1 MSTNRGGI
9 VRLALLL
16 ALAAAAMLLFSAS
29 PAAAQPAII
38 DYDVDNDG
46 LIDVD
51 SLAKLNAIRW
61 DLNGDGLVAPG
72 DQASYAAAFPNP
84 EAGMGCKPADHDD
97 SALTPDQPVCT
108 GYELTADLDFN
119 TNTTTDVSGEAV
131 IDSSD
136 DYWNAGKGWSPIGSE
151 SAPYM
156 AVFDGGRHT
165 IANLFINRPTSDM
178 VQFRDVNK
186 SNYVGFFASLMSP
199 GEIRHLRLTGVSVTG
214 RANVGA
220 VVGHITL
227 GKVSHVSSTGAVSAV
242 GNSGGDGQKAGGL
255 VGSTGAS
262 AAVIEYSYSTAT
274 STAGDDYAGGLIG
287 ENKGIIRASYAT
299 GAVTATDNHAGGLAG
314 SSSGNITA
322 SYANGAAQGENE
334 VGGLAGSNSGTI
346 TASYATGA
354 VSSTDTPAGS
364 DLGGL
369 TGTNTGTVTNG
380 YWDTTTS
387 GQAGGVG
394 KTTSELQTPTAYG
407 SSPSI
412 YADWNVNTDGVAGA
426 DDPWDFGTASQYPAL
441 KADFDGDGTPTAY
454 EFGRQGRS
462 APVDYDADNDN
473 LIDVDTLAQ
482 LNAMRWDLDGDG
494 TASSGDESSYEAAFP
509 DAAAGMGCAATCIGY
524 ELTVDLNFNTNTST
538 DVSGEAVIDSKDA
551 YWNGGAGWS
560 PIGTW
565 SNKFRT
571 TFDGAGHSI
580 SNLHINRSSM
590 DYAGLFG
597 IVGAAT
603 IRNLGLNDVNVVGKN
618 YIGTVAGTLSTDATI
633 DTVYVTG
640 SVRGALYIGG
650 VIGELYQP
658 SRMRNVYNAAA
669 VTATSAGGG
678 GGLTGYI
685 PNYTAAVIIRDSYS
699 FGLISGADTGGLS
712 SIDSSIITHTQTYW
726 DTQVSGQAANRS
738 GGVGKTTSEL
748 QAPTSKTEDM
758 DDATVG
764 VQNIYSGWDAAVWD
778 FGTASQYPALKYD
791 TDGDGTATWQEFGRQ
806 GRSAPVDYD
815 TDNDNLIEIT
825 TLAQLNALR
834 WDLNGDGSVASS
846 DQANYETAFPSPA
859 AGMGCH
865 ATCAGYELEADLDFN
880 TDTTTDVSGEAV
892 IDDQDAY
899 WNSGSGW
906 VPIGADSSGARYNTV
921 FKGNGHTIS
930 NLFIDRSGTSD
941 VGLFGATGTSSEVR
955 MVGLEGVNVTGQ
967 NYVGGLA
974 GTGRGD
980 FRFAYTTGS
989 VSSVGNVGDVG
1000 GLVGYYD
1007 AAGKAIAA
1015 SYSTA
1020 RVTGSGNYQAGGLV
1034 GEINDGTVLAS
1045 YATGA
1050 VTATENV
1057 GGLVGFNKGAVVG
1070 SYATGAVTGTTAV
1083 GGLVGYRSGSG
1094 SATNSYWDTTTSGQA
1109 NSDGGVGKATS
1120 DLQTP
1125 TAYGSGADI
1134 YANWNVDLDNAD
1146 NDNDRTSGTDDPWD
1160 FGTSSQYPALKADF
1174 DGDGRATAYEF
1185 GRQGRSAP
1193 LPVDYDTD
1201 NDGLIDITTLA
1212 QLNALRWD
1220 LDGDGTASSGDEFSY
1235 GTAFHNPKAGMGCK
1249 LGDHDDNAAT
1259 PNQPVCIGYELEM
1272 SLDFNTDTTTDVS
1285 GEAVID
1291 DQDDYWNGGAGWNP
1305 IGNISNQYSTVF
1317 EGNGHTISNLFI
1329 NRPSTDGVGLF
1340 SDSGADSEIRRVGL
1354 EDVDVTGKTSVGGL
1368 AGNAAGAI
1376 RATYTNGTVTGTT
1389 YVGGLVGFVVGSA
1402 IRLSYSNAAVTATV
1416 AEVGGLVGHLHGGS
1430 AVASYATGS
1439 VTGENSVGGLAGTV
1453 SDSSIVASYA
1463 TGVLTGTTNVG
1474 GLLGKASGSTITN
1487 SYWDTTTSGQSN
1499 SAGGGAG
1506 KTTSQLQTPVAYGS
1520 GSDIYADW
1528 NVNTDGVAGA
1538 DDPWGFGTSSQYP
1551 ALKADFDG
1559 DGRPT
1564 AYEFGR
1570 QGRSAPLPVDYDTDN
1585 DGLIDIT
1592 TLAQLNAMRWDL
1604 DGNGVSTSAGY
1615 TTAFPNPEAGMGC
1628 KPADHDDSALTP
1640 DQPVCTGYELTA
1652 DLDFNTD
1659 TTTDVS
1665 GEAVIDDK
1673 DAYWN
1678 GGSGWEP
1685 IGADSSGARYNT
1697 VFAGNGHTIS
1707 NLFINRSGS
1716 NDVGL
1721 FGATGT
1727 SSEVRM
1733 VGLVDANVTGQSYV
1747 GGLVG
1752 TGRGDISFVY
1762 ITGSVST
1769 GGGFGYIGGLVG
1781 YYDAAGKAIAASY
1794 STARVTTIY
1803 QNAGGLVGEL
1813 FSGTVLASYA
1823 TGAVTAT
1830 ENVGGLVGYNR
1841 GAVVG
1846 SYATGAVTGTTDVG
1860 GLVGYRSGS
1869 GSVTNS
1875 YWDTTT
1881 TGQANSAGGGAGKT
1895 TSQLQTP
1902 TAYGSSP
1909 SIYANWNVDVD
1920 GVAGADDP
1928 WGFGTASQYPALK
1941 VDFDGDGT
1949 PTAYEFGRQGRSAP
1963 LPVDYDAD
1971 DDNLIDVNTLAQLNA
1986 MRWDLDGDG
1995 VSANAGYTTA
2005 FPNPAAGMGCPA
2017 TCTGYELETDLDF
2030 DQNND
2035 DTITSID
2042 SAYWNGGSGWDP
2054 IGRENSASTRY
2065 NAIFEGN
2072 GHTISNLF
2080 INRTSTDYV
2089 GLFGATGASSEVRMV
2104 GLEDVAVTGRD
2115 YVGGLAGRGR
2125 GDIRSAYTTGSVA
2138 GVGGVGGLVG
2148 DGVFIEIRLSYS
2160 NAAVTATGAGVGGLV
2175 GTLDTGPVTASYATG
2190 AVTATENVGG
2200 LVGYVAGGSIVASYA
2215 TGVLTGT
2222 TNVGGLLGASLG
2234 SAVTNSYWDTVTTG
2248 QANSAGGGAGKT
2260 TSQLQTPTA
2269 YGSSPS
2275 IYANWNVDVDG
2286 VAGADDPW
2294 GFGTGSQYPALKADF
2309 DGDGTPTAYEF
2320 GRQGRSAPTNLAPAF
2335 ATATGSRSVAENTA
2349 AGQNIGNPIT
2359 AADPDVGDTLNY
2371 SLGTTADDG
2380 HFAIVAA
2387 SGQLQT
2393 KDPLDYESTTSYTVT
2408 VTATDGDGLTDTVTV
2423 TINVTD
2429 VDEPPPAPGQLNVV
2443 PDVGLFYFNW
2453 QAAPAADMVGK
2464 PPVTAYEVQYRK
2476 RISTG
2481 PDVWE
2486 DWTDH
2491 AHPVGELVISA
2502 TIRDLIPGETYGMRA
2517 RAKNHEG
2524 ESPWSLPVTGVPN
2537 PYANT
2542 APGFTEGATATRSVA
2557 ENTATGQDIGNP
2569 VAAADVNAG
2578 DTLIYSLRGTDAS
2591 HFQLDTA
2598 TGQLQTKGAL
2608 DYEGKA
2614 SYQVIVRV
2622 TDGKDRNDA
2631 NSNVIDDTIT
2641 VTIEVTDVNEP
2652 PTAAPSNVGVASAPL
2667 GLEVTWTA
2675 PSAGAGRPPVNGYD
2689 VRYRRHSVGGVGA
2702 WQDHNHRGANARARI
2717 RGLNPGDTYGVE
2729 VRAKNHE
2736 GTGPFSATASGQAGA
2751 APSGVDYD
2759 DDDDGLIEV
2768 DSLEQLNA
2776 IRWNPNGDGVVTAAH
2791 KDAYEFAFPGPAL
2804 GMGCPAADHD
2814 DDVNTPDQ
2822 PTCTGYELNK
2832 DLDFNTD
2839 TFTDNDD
2846 GAVIDSSDAYWNG
2859 GLGWEPIRFYGTFE
2873 GNRYTISNLFINRPD
2888 RDDVGL
2894 FSRLGFPYTWRNQ
2907 IYRVG
2912 LENVQ
2917 VTGGER
2923 VGALAGEAHAFI
2935 HDSYSTGSVS
2945 GAGIVGGL
2953 LGKLTVGSVI
2963 VSSYSD
2969 ANVFGTLDDSRHA
2982 GGLVGW
2988 AGSDSM
2994 VRGSFATGDVSAPQ
3008 ANGGLVGSNFGN
3020 IIASYARGELD
3031 FGIGNQDPWD
3041 FDEPFKA
3048 NGVGGLVGNN
3058 WGTVKAS
3065 YSTGGHPLYMK
3076 LSPMSYPIKGSP
3088 YYNPRIQPP
3097 DRSFF
3102 GYEPGDQAAWEK
3114 AVRETYDGG
3123 ENNYRADYFWHIGG
3137 LVGDSALGTETDSY
3151 WDVDASDH
3159 PVSGIRDPDY
3169 YEWHR
3174 GEGLTTAELQSP
3186 TGYSGI
3192 YADWNVDIDGDGIA
3206 DDPWDFG
3213 TGSRYP
3219 ILKADWDGDGTATSQ
3234 EFDAQTTLQV
3244 TAQSSARAI
3253 GAEGIMVGVAENTAP
3268 GTDISD
3274 PFGAAEPE
3282 TGDAL
3287 TYSLGGDDAGHF
3299 SIDSATGQLRTK
3311 GALDYEDKSSYSVTV
3326 IATDGDGQ
3334 TTDIQVTI
3342 IVTNVAD
3349 TPPGQPDAP
3358 EIINVKETS
3367 FRTTWTAPAAG
3378 SSAITGYGIQYKLA
3392 SAEDS
3397 AYADVKPAPTGTGTG
3412 YNVVNRSGQTV
3423 AEGTSYDVR
3432 VRARNTEGWG
3442 PWSAAATV
3450 TTDGVA
3456 ASPPGQPA
3464 APEII
3469 NVKETSFRITWTAP
3483 AAGSSAITGYGIQY
3497 KPVSAADAAYAD
3509 VKPTP
3514 TGTGTGYNVVNRSGQ
3529 TVASGTSY
3537 AVRVR
3542 ASNAEGW
3549 GPWSDAA
3556 FAVTVGAAPA
3566 PINQAPAFAAATA
3579 TVSVAENT
3587 AANTNIGSP
3596 VKAADPDGDT
3606 LTYTLGTTA
3615 DDGHFAIDSASGQL
3629 QTQGALDYEGK
3640 ASYSVTV
3647 TATDGGGLS
3656 ASIQVTI
3663 DVTDVNEAPAFAAA
3677 TATVSVAENTAANTN
3692 IGSPVT
3698 AADPD
3703 DGDTLIYTLGT
3714 TVDDGHFVIDS
3725 ASGQLQTKGALDYEG
3740 TSSYSV
3746 TVTATDGGGLSAS
3759 IGVTI
3764 TVTDVADTPPGQPA
3778 APEII
3783 NVQQTSF
3790 RVTWTAPTVGSS
3802 PITGYGIQYKLTS
3815 AEDSAYADVKPTPT
3829 GIVTGYNLVN
3839 RSGQT
3844 VAKGTSY
3851 TVRVRAR
3858 NTEGWGPWSEPAVA
3872 ATAGAAPAPANQA
3885 PAFAAATA
3893 TVSVAENT
3901 AANTNIGSPV
3911 TAADP
3916 DDGDTLTY
3924 TLGTTADDGHFAI
3937 DSVTGQLRTKGA
3949 LDYEGKASY
3958 SVTVT
3963 ATDGGGLSAS
3973 IGVTITVTDVA
3984 DTPPGQPAAPEI
3996 INVKETSFRI
4006 TWTAPT
4012 VGSSPITGYGIQ
4024 YKLTSAEDSAY
4035 ADVKPTPT
4043 GIGTGYNLVNRNGQT
4058 VAEGTSYD
4066 VRVRA
4071 SNAEGWGPWSEPA
4084 VAATA
4089 GAAPAPINQ
4098 APAFAAATVTVS
4110 VAENT
4115 AANTNIGS
4123 PVTAADPD
4131 DGDTLTYTLG
4141 TTADDGHF
4149 AIDSASG
4156 QLQTKGALDYEGKAS
4171 YSVTVTATDGG
4182 GLSASIGVTIT
4193 VTDVADTPPG
4203 QPAAPEI
4210 INVKETSFRITWT
4223 APAEGSSAIT
4233 GYGIQYKL
4241 ASAEDSAYADV
4252 KPTPTGIGTGYNLVN
4267 RNGQTVAE
4275 GTSYDVRVRASNAE
4289 GWGPW
4294 SEPAVAATAGAAE
4307 SDEGGS
4313 ESGDYQATAFYV
4325 ESQGR
4330 VILQWDEVSKA
4341 DHYTIEKNGQLLP
4354 GKFRATSHY
4363 DDDVEKNTRYEY
4375 RITAYSGDGAVL
4387 AVMRAAT
4394 G

>member
-1 MSTNRGGI
+1 MGI
-9 VRLALLL
+9 SRLALLT
-16 ALAAAAMLLFSAS
+16 LAATALLLVFAAG

-97 SALTPDQPVCT
+97 SALTADQPVCT

-119 TNTTTDVSGEAV
+119 TNTNTDTGGGIV
-131 IDSSD
+131 IDSQD

-165 IANLFINRPTSDM
+165 IANLFINRPTSSM

-186 SNYVGFFASLMSP
+186 SNYVGLFASLMSP

-274 STAGDDYAGGLIG
+274 ATAGDDYAGGLIG

-299 GAVTATDNHAGGLAG
+299 GAVTAGEDKAGGLAG
-314 SSSGNITA
+314 NNSGTITA
-322 SYANGAAQGENE
+322 SYATGAAQGDNE

-346 TASYATGA
+346 TASYANGA

-482 LNAMRWDLDGDG
+482 LNAMRWDMDGNG
-494 TASSGDESSYEAAFP
+494 SNNAGYTAAFP
-509 DAAAGMGCAATCIGY
+509 NPAAGMGCPAACAGY
-524 ELTVDLNFNTNTST
+524 ELTADLDFNTDTST

-560 PIGTW
+560 PIGAW
-565 SNKFRT
+565 GDKFRT

-597 IVGAAT
+597 VVGAAT

-640 SVRGALYIGG
+640 SVRGVVYIGG

-669 VTATSAGGG
+669 VTATGVGGG
-678 GGLTGYI
+678 GGLAGYI

-712 SIDSSIITHTQTYW
+712 SVDSSIITHTQTYW
-726 DTQVSGQAANRS
+726 DTQVSGQAANPS

-748 QAPTSKTEDM
+748 QAPTSRTEDM
-758 DDATVG
+758 DDATAG

-906 VPIGADSSGARYNTV
+906 VPIGADSLGARYNTV

-941 VGLFGATGTSSEVR
+941 VGLFGATGTGSEVR
-955 MVGLEGVNVTGQ
+955 MVGLENVNVTGH

-980 FRFAYTTGS
+980 FRSTYTTGS
-989 VSSVGNVGDVG
+989 VSSVGSVGDVG

-1020 RVTGSGNYQAGGLV
+1020 RVTGSRNYQAGGLV
-1034 GEINDGTVLAS
+1034 GQINDGAVLAS

-1120 DLQTP
+1120 DLQSP
-1125 TAYGSGADI
+1125 TAYGSGSDI
-1134 YANWNVDLDNAD
+1134 YAAWNVDVDNAD

-1160 FGTSSQYPALKADF
+1160 FGTGSQYPALKADF
-1174 DGDGRATAYEF
+1174 DGDGRPTAYEF

-1305 IGNISNQYSTVF
+1305 IGNFSNQYSTVF

-1340 SDSGADSEIRRVGL
+1340 SASGADSEIRRVGL
-1354 EDVDVTGKTSVGGL
+1354 EDVDVTGKSSVGGL

-1376 RATYTNGTVTGTT
+1376 RATYTNGTVTGRT
-1389 YVGGLVGFVVGSA
+1389 YVGGQVGFVVGSA

-1538 DDPWGFGTSSQYP
+1538 DDPWDFGTGSQYP
-1551 ALKADFDG
+1551 ALKA
-1559 DGRPT
+1559 
-1564 AYEFGR
+1564 
-1570 QGRSAPLPVDYDTDN
+1570 
-1585 DGLIDIT
+1585 
-1592 TLAQLNAMRWDL
+1592 
-1604 DGNGVSTSAGY
+1604 
-1615 TTAFPNPEAGMGC
+1615 
-1628 KPADHDDSALTP
+1628 
-1640 DQPVCTGYELTA
+1640 
-1652 DLDFNTD
+1652 
-1659 TTTDVS
+1659 
-1665 GEAVIDDK
+1665 
-1673 DAYWN
+1673 
-1678 GGSGWEP
+1678 
-1685 IGADSSGARYNT
+1685 
-1697 VFAGNGHTIS
+1697 
-1707 NLFINRSGS
+1707 
-1716 NDVGL
+1716 
-1721 FGATGT
+1721 
-1727 SSEVRM
+1727 
-1733 VGLVDANVTGQSYV
+1733 
-1747 GGLVG
+1747 
-1752 TGRGDISFVY
+1752 
-1762 ITGSVST
+1762 
-1769 GGGFGYIGGLVG
+1769 
-1781 YYDAAGKAIAASY
+1781 
-1794 STARVTTIY
+1794 
-1803 QNAGGLVGEL
+1803 
-1813 FSGTVLASYA
+1813 
-1823 TGAVTAT
+1823 
-1830 ENVGGLVGYNR
+1830 
-1841 GAVVG
+1841 
-1846 SYATGAVTGTTDVG
+1846 
-1860 GLVGYRSGS
+1860 
-1869 GSVTNS
+1869 
-1875 YWDTTT
+1875 
-1881 TGQANSAGGGAGKT
+1881 
-1895 TSQLQTP
+1895 
-1902 TAYGSSP
+1902 
-1909 SIYANWNVDVD
+1909 
-1920 GVAGADDP
+1920 
-1928 WGFGTASQYPALK
+1928 
-1941 VDFDGDGT
+1941 DFDGDGT

-2035 DTITSID
+2035 DTITSVD
-2042 SAYWNGGSGWDP
+2042 SAYWNGGAGWEP
-2054 IGRENSASTRY
+2054 IGDDGNPY
-2065 NAIFEGN
+2065 NTVFEGN

-2080 INRTSTDYV
+2080 INRSASDQV
-2089 GLFGATGASSEVRMV
+2089 GLFGASGTDSEVRRV
-2104 GLEDVAVTGRD
+2104 GLEDVDVTGQNSVGGLTGYANGAVRAT
-2115 YVGGLAGRGR
+2115 YTNGTVTGGYAVGGLAGFA
-2125 GDIRSAYTTGSVA
+2125 GDPV
-2138 GVGGVGGLVG
+2138 
-2148 DGVFIEIRLSYS
+2148 IRLSYS
-2160 NAAVTATGAGVGGLV
+2160 NAAVTATGNYVGGLV
-2175 GTLDTGPVTASYATG
+2175 GNLHRGSVVASYATG
-2190 AVTATENVGG
+2190 AVTGDYTVGG
-2200 LVGYVAGGSIVASYA
+2200 LAGIIEGSSIVASYA
-2215 TGVLTGT
+2215 TGAVTGT
-2222 TNVGGLLGASLG
+2222 SDLGGLAGTDTAG
-2234 SAVTNSYWDTVTTG
+2234 STMTNSYWDTVTTG
-2248 QANSAGGGAGKT
+2248 QSGSAGGVGKT

-2359 AADPDVGDTLNY
+2359 ASDPDVGDTLTY

-2429 VDEPPPAPGQLNVV
+2429 VDEPPPTPGSLNVV
-2443 PDVGLFYFNW
+2443 PDVGFFYFNW
-2453 QAAPAADMVGK
+2453 QAVPASDMVGI

-2491 AHPVGELVISA
+2491 PNPVGPHYISS
-2502 TIRDLIPGETYGMRA
+2502 TIRGLTPGETYGMRV

-2524 ESPWSLPVTGVPN
+2524 ESPWSLPATGVPN

-2542 APGFTEGATATRSVA
+2542 APSFTEGATATRSVA
-2557 ENTATGQDIGNP
+2557 ENTAGGQDIGNP
-2569 VAAADVNAG
+2569 VAATDVNAG
-2578 DTLIYSLRGTDAS
+2578 DTLTYSLRGTDAS

-2598 TGQLQTKGAL
+2598 TGQLQTKGTL
-2608 DYEGKA
+2608 DYEAKD

-2622 TDGKDRNDA
+2622 TDGKDRDDN

-2717 RGLNPGDTYGVE
+2717 RGLTPGDTYGVE

-2776 IRWNPNGDGVVTAAH
+2776 IRWNPNGDGVVTVGGVVTAAD
-2791 KDAYEFAFPGPAL
+2791 KDAYDLTFPGPAL

-2859 GLGWEPIRFYGTFE
+2859 GLGWDPIRFYGTFE
-2873 GNRYTISNLFINRPD
+2873 GNRHTISHLFINRPD
-2888 RDDVGL
+2888 RDEVGL
-2894 FSRLGFPYTWRNQ
+2894 FSRVGFRYTKR
-2907 IYRVG
+2907 IEIRRVG
-2912 LENVQ
+2912 LVNVQ
-2917 VTGGER
+2917 DHR
-2923 VGALAGEAHAFI
+2923 
-2935 HDSYSTGSVS
+2935 
-2945 GAGIVGGL
+2945 
-2953 LGKLTVGSVI
+2953 
-2963 VSSYSD
+2963 
-2969 ANVFGTLDDSRHA
+2969 
-2982 GGLVGW
+2982 
-2988 AGSDSM
+2988 
-2994 VRGSFATGDVSAPQ
+2994 RG
-3008 ANGGLVGSNFGN
+3008 
-3020 IIASYARGELD
+3020 ARGRA
-3031 FGIGNQDPWD
+3031 GRRGPR
-3041 FDEPFKA
+3041 
-3048 NGVGGLVGNN
+3048 V
-3058 WGTVKAS
+3058 
-3065 YSTGGHPLYMK
+3065 HP
-3076 LSPMSYPIKGSP
+3076 
-3088 YYNPRIQPP
+3088 
-3097 DRSFF
+3097 
-3102 GYEPGDQAAWEK
+3102 
-3114 AVRETYDGG
+3114 
-3123 ENNYRADYFWHIGG
+3123 
-3137 LVGDSALGTETDSY
+3137 
-3151 WDVDASDH
+3151 
-3159 PVSGIRDPDY
+3159 
-3169 YEWHR
+3169 
-3174 GEGLTTAELQSP
+3174 
-3186 TGYSGI
+3186 
-3192 YADWNVDIDGDGIA
+3192 
-3206 DDPWDFG
+3206 
-3213 TGSRYP
+3213 
-3219 ILKADWDGDGTATSQ
+3219 
-3234 EFDAQTTLQV
+3234 
-3244 TAQSSARAI
+3244 
-3253 GAEGIMVGVAENTAP
+3253 
-3268 GTDISD
+3268 
-3274 PFGAAEPE
+3274 
-3282 TGDAL
+3282 
-3287 TYSLGGDDAGHF
+3287 
-3299 SIDSATGQLRTK
+3299 
-3311 GALDYEDKSSYSVTV
+3311 
-3326 IATDGDGQ
+3326 
-3334 TTDIQVTI
+3334 
-3342 IVTNVAD
+3342 
-3349 TPPGQPDAP
+3349 
-3358 EIINVKETS
+3358 
-3367 FRTTWTAPAAG
+3367 
-3378 SSAITGYGIQYKLA
+3378 
-3392 SAEDS
+3392 
-3397 AYADVKPAPTGTGTG
+3397 
-3412 YNVVNRSGQTV
+3412 
-3423 AEGTSYDVR
+3423 
-3432 VRARNTEGWG
+3432 
-3442 PWSAAATV
+3442 
-3450 TTDGVA
+3450 
-3456 ASPPGQPA
+3456 
-3464 APEII
+3464 
-3469 NVKETSFRITWTAP
+3469 
-3483 AAGSSAITGYGIQY
+3483 
-3497 KPVSAADAAYAD
+3497 
-3509 VKPTP
+3509 
-3514 TGTGTGYNVVNRSGQ
+3514 
-3529 TVASGTSY
+3529 
-3537 AVRVR
+3537 
-3542 ASNAEGW
+3542 
-3549 GPWSDAA
+3549 
-3556 FAVTVGAAPA
+3556 
-3566 PINQAPAFAAATA
+3566 
-3579 TVSVAENT
+3579 
-3587 AANTNIGSP
+3587 
-3596 VKAADPDGDT
+3596 
-3606 LTYTLGTTA
+3606 
-3615 DDGHFAIDSASGQL
+3615 
-3629 QTQGALDYEGK
+3629 
-3640 ASYSVTV
+3640 
-3647 TATDGGGLS
+3647 
-3656 ASIQVTI
+3656 
-3663 DVTDVNEAPAFAAA
+3663 
-3677 TATVSVAENTAANTN
+3677 
-3692 IGSPVT
+3692 
-3698 AADPD
+3698 
-3703 DGDTLIYTLGT
+3703 
-3714 TVDDGHFVIDS
+3714 
-3725 ASGQLQTKGALDYEG
+3725 
-3740 TSSYSV
+3740 
-3746 TVTATDGGGLSAS
+3746 
-3759 IGVTI
+3759 
-3764 TVTDVADTPPGQPA
+3764 
-3778 APEII
+3778 
-3783 NVQQTSF
+3783 
-3790 RVTWTAPTVGSS
+3790 
-3802 PITGYGIQYKLTS
+3802 
-3815 AEDSAYADVKPTPT
+3815 
-3829 GIVTGYNLVN
+3829 
-3839 RSGQT
+3839 
-3844 VAKGTSY
+3844 
-3851 TVRVRAR
+3851 
-3858 NTEGWGPWSEPAVA
+3858 
-3872 ATAGAAPAPANQA
+3872 
-3885 PAFAAATA
+3885 
-3893 TVSVAENT
+3893 
-3901 AANTNIGSPV
+3901 
-3911 TAADP
+3911 
-3916 DDGDTLTY
+3916 
-3924 TLGTTADDGHFAI
+3924 
-3937 DSVTGQLRTKGA
+3937 
-3949 LDYEGKASY
+3949 
-3958 SVTVT
+3958 
-3963 ATDGGGLSAS
+3963 
-3973 IGVTITVTDVA
+3973 
-3984 DTPPGQPAAPEI
+3984 
-3996 INVKETSFRI
+3996 
-4006 TWTAPT
+4006 
-4012 VGSSPITGYGIQ
+4012 
-4024 YKLTSAEDSAY
+4024 
-4035 ADVKPTPT
+4035 
-4043 GIGTGYNLVNRNGQT
+4043 
-4058 VAEGTSYD
+4058 
-4066 VRVRA
+4066 
-4071 SNAEGWGPWSEPA
+4071 
-4084 VAATA
+4084 
-4089 GAAPAPINQ
+4089 
-4098 APAFAAATVTVS
+4098 
-4110 VAENT
+4110 
-4115 AANTNIGS
+4115 
-4123 PVTAADPD
+4123 
-4131 DGDTLTYTLG
+4131 
-4141 TTADDGHF
+4141 
-4149 AIDSASG
+4149 
-4156 QLQTKGALDYEGKAS
+4156 
-4171 YSVTVTATDGG
+4171 
-4182 GLSASIGVTIT
+4182 
-4193 VTDVADTPPG
+4193 
-4203 QPAAPEI
+4203 
-4210 INVKETSFRITWT
+4210 
-4223 APAEGSSAIT
+4223 
-4233 GYGIQYKL
+4233 
-4241 ASAEDSAYADV
+4241 
-4252 KPTPTGIGTGYNLVN
+4252 
-4267 RNGQTVAE
+4267 
-4275 GTSYDVRVRASNAE
+4275 
-4289 GWGPW
+4289 
-4294 SEPAVAATAGAAE
+4294 
-4307 SDEGGS
+4307 
-4313 ESGDYQATAFYV
+4313 
-4325 ESQGR
+4325 
-4330 VILQWDEVSKA
+4330 
-4341 DHYTIEKNGQLLP
+4341 
-4354 GKFRATSHY
+4354 
-4363 DDDVEKNTRYEY
+4363 
-4375 RITAYSGDGAVL
+4375 
-4387 AVMRAAT
+4387 
-4394 G
+4394 